1 MILQQTA
8 LALII
13 LVFMA
18 SSTSTA
24 TTEAKYS
31 NNCTQFCG
39 KSAKRVLYPFG
50 FGGGCEIPL
59 NCSKNGDVRIGE
71 FQVQNI
77 TSRSIF
83 INLPADCNRPSH
95 SIFKLF
101 NQKNYGISVQNGLLL
116 QKCGSN
122 SSLGGC
128 VVTSFVEQ
136 RFGLKGC
143 GNSSQNDTRCFTP
156 NEPNGDDKFEILSDK
171 DSKVLHNSNCSVLF
185 SSVNFNSTT
194 SSVSLQFEKLELR
207 WWLSYHDCDPNA
219 STENV
224 SLHGGQSGFRCLCND
239 GFQGDGYRAGSGCH
253 RVSECTPPKF
263 LSGRCGRKKEI
274 GIIVAVVIA
283 GASLAVVLFLCCYFV
298 RRRFTCLKNRMSAK
312 RLLCDA
318 AGSSSVPLY
327 PYKEIEKATNS
338 FCEKQRLGTGAF
350 GTVYAGKLH
359 NDNLVAIKK
368 IKYRDN
374 NSIDQVMNEIKLL
387 SSVSHPNLVRLLGC
401 CIEEGEQILVYE
413 YMPNGTLSQ
422 HLQRKRSKGLPWTI
436 RLNIAAETAN
446 AIAYLHSAVHPPI
459 YHRDIKS
466 SNILLDFSFRS
477 KVADFGLSR
486 IGMTESS
493 HISTAPQ
500 GTPGYVDP
508 QYHQNFHLSDKSDV
522 YSFGVVLVE
531 IITAL
536 KVVDF
541 NRPPSE
547 VNLAALAIDRIGKGC
562 VDEIIDPFLDPHRD
576 AWTLYSVNKV
586 AELAFRC
593 LAFHSDTRPTMME
606 VADELQH
613 IRQSGWATMEENI
626 CFASSV
632 VSSCSLASN
641 GSDRSLGDG
650 TATKNDVVGKSQ
662 KLVVPQRLGNLESM
676 DDNDSSPVSV
686 HDPWLSEQSSPSAN
700 SLLGN
705 IVR

>member
-253 RVSECTPPKF
+253 R
-263 LSGRCGRKKEI
+263 
-274 GIIVAVVIA
+274 
-283 GASLAVVLFLCCYFV
+283 
-298 RRRFTCLKNRMSAK
+298 
-312 RLLCDA
+312 
-318 AGSSSVPLY
+318 
-327 PYKEIEKATNS
+327 
-338 FCEKQRLGTGAF
+338 
-350 GTVYAGKLH
+350 
-359 NDNLVAIKK
+359 
-368 IKYRDN
+368 
-374 NSIDQVMNEIKLL
+374 
-387 SSVSHPNLVRLLGC
+387 
-401 CIEEGEQILVYE
+401 GE
-413 YMPNGTLSQ
+413 
-422 HLQRKRSKGLPWTI
+422 
-436 RLNIAAETAN
+436 
-446 AIAYLHSAVHPPI
+446 
-459 YHRDIKS
+459 
-466 SNILLDFSFRS
+466 
-477 KVADFGLSR
+477 
-486 IGMTESS
+486 
-493 HISTAPQ
+493 STH
-500 GTPGYVDP
+500 Y
-508 QYHQNFHLSDKSDV
+508 
-522 YSFGVVLVE
+522 
-531 IITAL
+531 
-536 KVVDF
+536 
-541 NRPPSE
+541 
-547 VNLAALAIDRIGKGC
+547 
-562 VDEIIDPFLDPHRD
+562 
-576 AWTLYSVNKV
+576 
-586 AELAFRC
+586 
-593 LAFHSDTRPTMME
+593 
-606 VADELQH
+606 
-613 IRQSGWATMEENI
+613 
-626 CFASSV
+626 
-632 VSSCSLASN
+632 
-641 GSDRSLGDG
+641 
-650 TATKNDVVGKSQ
+650 
-662 KLVVPQRLGNLESM
+662 
-676 DDNDSSPVSV
+676 
-686 HDPWLSEQSSPSAN
+686 
-700 SLLGN
+700 
-705 IVR
+705 